1 MVPHRDSDTFISTIG
16 HLDGRNDLYKGK
28 NVPDQ
33 HGDSASE
40 ESIVRVELGNRAL
53 MDLCIM
59 ASKLAYENEKVVRN
73 VVVQHWKACQSLS
86 LLTSLG
92 I

>member
-1 MVPHRDSDTFISTIG
+1 M
-16 HLDGRNDLYKGK
+16 

-33 HGDSASE
+33 HGDSAFE

-73 VVVQHWKACQSLS
+73 VVVQCWKAR
-86 LLTSLG
+86 
-92 I
+92 